1 MSKPQKNR
9 YQFKACVIGDPAV
22 GKTSL
27 ISKFTQSSFKEEY
40 IRTIGAQFTTFE
52 REIDEDL
59 IKLLIW
65 DIAGQRDFDFLRPS
79 FFNNSKAAVIVFS
92 LEENEHG
99 RNSFNNILNWH
110 KDVQKYCGNIPVIIF
125 GNKVDLIDES
135 GVDIS
140 TIGEIVDQNGF
151 IDYFITSAR
160 TGQGVEKAFTK
171 LIKILYEKYKVLE
184 E

>member
-1 MSKPQKNR
+1 MSEFHRNR

-52 REIDEDL
+52 REIDGDL

-92 LEENEHG
+92 LEENDHG
-99 RNSFNNILNWH
+99 RNSFENILNWYE
-110 KDVQKYCGNIPVIIF
+110 DVKRFCGNIPIILF

-135 GVDIS
+135 KLDKSSIE
-140 TIGEIVDQNGF
+140 EIVDQNNF
-151 IDYFITSAR
+151 IDFFITSAR
-160 TGQGVEKAFTK
+160 TGQGVENAFTK
-171 LIKILYEKYKVLE
+171 LIKILHDKYKVLIK
-184 E
+184 

>member
-1 MSKPQKNR
+1 MSEFHRNR

-52 REIDEDL
+52 REIDGDL

-99 RNSFNNILNWH
+99 RNSFKNILNWH
-110 KDVQKYCGNIPVIIF
+110 EDVQKHCGEIPVIVL
-125 GNKVDLIDES
+125 GNKVDLIDEDGLDKS
-135 GVDIS
+135 SIEKVM
-140 TIGEIVDQNGF
+140 TQNNF
-151 IDYFITSAR
+151 VDYFITSAK

-171 LIKILYEKYKVLE
+171 LIKLLHDKYKVLVK
-184 E
+184 

>member
-1 MSKPQKNR
+1 MSKTPINR

-52 REIDEDL
+52 RELDGDL

-92 LEENEHG
+92 LEDNEHG
-99 RNSFNNILNWH
+99 QNSFENILNWYE
-110 KDVQKYCGNIPVIIF
+110 DVQKYCGNIPIILF

-135 GVDIS
+135 VMDKSSIE
-140 TIGEIVDQNGF
+140 EIVDQHDF
-151 IDYFITSAR
+151 IDFFITSAR

-171 LIKILYEKYKVLE
+171 LIKILHDKYKVFVK
-184 E
+184 

>member
-1 MSKPQKNR
+1 MSETRRNR

-52 REIDEDL
+52 KELDGDL

-92 LEENEHG
+92 LEESEHG
-99 RNSFNNILNWH
+99 RNSFENILNWY
-110 KDVQKYCGNIPVIIF
+110 KDVQKHCGDIPVILF
-125 GNKVDLIDES
+125 GNKVDLIDHDELDKS
-135 GVDIS
+135 PIE
-140 TIGEIVDQNGF
+140 EIVSQNKF
-151 IDYFITSAR
+151 IDYFITSAK
-160 TGQGVEKAFTK
+160 TGQGVEEAFTK
-171 LIKILYEKYKVLE
+171 LIKLLHDKYKVLAV
-184 E
+184 